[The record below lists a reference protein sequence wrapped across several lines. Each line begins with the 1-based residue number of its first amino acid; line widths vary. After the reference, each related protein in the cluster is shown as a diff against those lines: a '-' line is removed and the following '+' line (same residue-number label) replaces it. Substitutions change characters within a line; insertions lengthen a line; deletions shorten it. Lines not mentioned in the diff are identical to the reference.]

1 MADPVQTSG
10 ESEAFNTPLPEDKAQ
25 EYQAWKAKYAP
36 NDDGS
41 DYDLQGAFLAGVK
54 PDPERGHFPD
64 TFKKPNHPTFSDQS
78 IWNGRPDGNGGVYQG
93 GKWGEGDSF
102 TEGPT
107 NKKFHSDEDE
117 QNYFKK
123 YEPNSA
129 LNQGAPASVPIDSS
143 APPKWD
149 DIQKTEAYR
158 NLSPEAG
165 QLVFRNWV
173 KDTQGY
179 LDANNKPTIE
189 GETSVQAAK
198 NQQQFNAY
206 VQEQAQKSFGM
217 GVPLGPNGKPVTLG
231 QQSEMYGQ
239 PVPQVGGTDQN
250 LAYNPELP
258 VLLKQQHAPGEG
270 LAAGLSHLF
279 TVPGVLAS
287 SVWDSLT
294 GTQPGSTALDKGLA
308 KVQQMQR
315 NVTAETPSGVG
326 GFVTNTVPEM
336 VGNVGSMVLGG
347 GAGTLGKFGL
357 RGMAGFA
364 AADASQETYHN
375 ALNEGATPIQALQSA
390 GVAAAV
396 TTGEFLAFDGVS
408 QIAGKLAFGENA
420 ARFASG
426 TYRPTVGEALRYVAA
441 DTAGLGGLG
450 AVGQVAENAADKEI
464 YDPTRE
470 LTQGATDAALGQAFF
485 SIVHLPTVMKAF
497 AGNATRIK
505 EAGNAQVQAQA
516 NLDLATKAGDEKAIA
531 DAQANVDRAKQDYA
545 DLLKKTAATAEPPT
559 IGDIQDAKDIV
570 SGEKPAPGANPVD
583 DLNSDLEKELSTDP
597 EKPVTEAT
605 NEAPQE
611 PETQSASVEQPASD
625 TGTPEGQA
633 VESQPVAESG
643 AVPEGESSAAVAEQ
657 PQAEVAPPIDNTVP
671 VAEDTPEQSTLRQ
684 RIVSAVGNALP
695 KTAKI
700 VFSTEHENPAWADPS
715 QPGEIFVNP
724 EVLGDVLKQSD
735 EGFKSNKNGDEFIRR
750 LVQQKSGEEVIH
762 NAQHKIRD
770 QHDLE
775 ALHDSIP
782 EEERQKT
789 IAKYGNDSIDA
800 SKGTSPEDIAAR
812 KKAFVEEHARQIIQ
826 RKALGETTEDV
837 FSDKAKS
844 APLVRYLKALYERVK
859 AHLGAYG
866 EHPELRQYLKN
877 IEAVLKDAGESAEPA
892 KERGN
897 LTFAAP
903 VREGFFSQL
912 EKTVDEK
919 MPNKASAEQI
929 RGLLKGNSVK
939 DDELKWSGVD
949 DYLKEHPTATKT
961 DLQRFLEDEGRVKIE
976 ENFLADPDEFETE
989 KPVLNLGKY
998 EQYQLPGG
1006 TNYREQVFSLP
1017 EKKES
1022 PVGPLKWEKV
1032 QDSMEQAKLPSGN
1045 VVVLFHD
1052 GKGGETELQTL
1063 TPDAVDIGEPK
1074 TFDTLEEARNAA
1086 QKMAKSKGQMAVE
1099 NYVSSHFPEVPNYL
1113 AHMRLN
1119 DRVDSEGNP
1128 GTLIEEL
1135 QSDRHQRGRELG
1147 YKGDRKLETTGEP
1160 IPDYADPGV
1169 PDAPFRK
1176 TWHEFLFRKAL
1187 NDAVASGKD
1196 WIGWTTGETQGNRF
1210 DLSKQVHLV
1219 QALKNP
1225 DGTYELAVQKTPHS
1239 TMESLERSV
1248 PKDKLPDYVGK
1259 DLAQKIFD
1267 QPDRVG
1273 NYTGTDLKVGGEGMK
1288 GFYDKIMPQYVEKYA
1303 KKWGVKPEIAEVPI
1317 QKEGVNQWEGRNI
1330 ETGESVKTDVRNKT
1344 KIWKLPIND
1353 AMRKSV
1359 QENGQPLFASKPS
1372 VKDALKET
1380 GSKLKDQL
1388 FGMRKYGDLQRSVN
1402 TLNADE
1408 QVKTQTIEK
1417 AVKTFQKD
1425 IPNATRRSGIS
1436 HYVEA
1441 GGDIKTLDTW
1451 QKQVEAAPKNDANE
1465 EYIRQLEAAKTLTP
1479 HEISWANRIS
1489 KNFAL
1494 TRDALIKYGI
1504 PVGEVQN
1511 YITHLWKQDSTG
1523 DTIRNFTSRPLKQ
1536 SFKYAGNRSVAT
1548 FFDGWRMG
1556 LEPET
1561 TDSSVILGHYMN
1573 EALGILNAR
1582 KFVDNLSKGQ
1592 MPDGRP
1598 IVSPNQQGKW
1608 IDVENPKGKA
1618 RLILKPFKWGEHQ
1631 DYDSLDLPAFTNWY
1645 YNGVIDGK
1653 TIYAKGDMQIHPDA
1667 HTQFKHI
1674 FEQSAFKNWM
1684 KKRDTNTVANI
1695 ARKATETVLDDAR
1708 KWIKGTLLGGFPV
1721 FHIQQEATGAVGYGV
1736 NPLKDMFAHPPDLN
1750 DPQYYDMAAHGVQ
1763 FYGTETSMRN
1773 FMEGFSAN
1781 NSLLVEALEKL
1792 PGLKDAGGKYL
1803 ASLAKDST
1811 EWTFKNFIPRLK
1823 AKTYENILARNM
1835 ARFAKEIQ
1843 DGKLTVD
1850 DVKYR
1855 SAYDTN
1861 NAYGHLNYAD
1871 IHRNPTFQH
1880 LFGMMALAP
1889 DFFEA
1894 RGRHAISAI
1903 SGFTGSKAN
1912 REQFRSFAILG
1923 GAMYVLARIANAALD
1938 PKNDPHWEPE
1948 NAFRIVN
1955 KDRSYMMRS
1964 YISDFQEM
1972 LSNTRTFAT
1981 GRLNPVGR
1989 IFLEGASGVN
1999 YRGEKVES
2007 ADIFRDMLAQ
2017 TVPIPLQSVTRGLS
2031 ATGVNSPVS
2040 PLEQFMGALGIK
2052 VARFAPAQQIFPLAK
2067 KWEETQPGYKVD
2079 RGVYPTSAY
2088 TPLKYALEDADYDQA
2103 NKLYEAMLVDAKG
2116 NSAKVSKGL
2125 VESINRPFT
2134 DSRADDMKFYE
2145 SLNDH
2150 DKQVFDAAV
2159 ARRKLLIQRFQQM
2172 RANAPKTN

>member
-1 MADPVQTSG
+1 MADDMLTIPAEQPAT
-10 ESEAFNTPLPEDKAQ
+10 ETPP
-25 EYQAWKAKYAP
+25 P
-36 NDDGS
+36 
-41 DYDLQGAFLAGVK
+41 
-54 PDPERGHFPD
+54 
-64 TFKKPNHPTFSDQS
+64 
-78 IWNGRPDGNGGVYQG
+78 
-93 GKWGEGDSF
+93 
-102 TEGPT
+102 
-107 NKKFHSDEDE
+107 
-117 QNYFKK
+117 
-123 YEPNSA
+123 
-129 LNQGAPASVPIDSS
+129 APAPIDSD

-179 LDANNKPTIE
+179 LDANNKPTVE
-189 GETSVQAAK
+189 GETPVQAAK

-206 VQEQAQKSFGM
+206 IQDQAQKSFGM
-217 GVPLGPNGKPVTLG
+217 GIPLGPTGKPVTLG

-239 PVPQVGGTDQN
+239 PIPQVGGTAQN

-326 GFVTNTVPEM
+326 GFVTNTIPEM

-347 GAGTLGKFGL
+347 GAGALGKFGL

-375 ALNEGATPIQALQSA
+375 ALNEGAAPIQALQSA

-408 QIAGKLAFGENA
+408 KLAGDLAFGENA
-420 ARFASG
+420 GRFAAG
-426 TYRPTVGEALRYVAA
+426 TYRPTVGEALKYVAA
-441 DTAGLGGLG
+441 DAAGLGGLG
-450 AVGQVAENAADKEI
+450 AAGQVAENAADKEI

-470 LTQGATDAALGQAFF
+470 LTQGVTDAALGQAFF
-485 SIVHLPTVMKAF
+485 SIVHLPTLMKAF

-516 NLDLATKAGDEKAIA
+516 NLDLATKSGDATAIA

-545 DLLKKTAATAEPPT
+545 DLLKNTAATAEPPT

-597 EKPVTEAT
+597 EKPATEAT

-611 PETQSASVEQPASD
+611 PETQPTSVEQPASD
-625 TGTPEGQA
+625 TGTAEGQA
-633 VESQPVAESG
+633 VESQPVAKPG
-643 AVPEGESSAAVAEQ
+643 TLPEGESSAPVAEQ
-657 PQAEVAPPIDNTVP
+657 PQTEVAPPIDNAVP
-671 VAEDTPEQSTLRQ
+671 VAEDTPEQSSLRQ
-684 RIVSAVGNALP
+684 RIVSALGNELP
-695 KTAKI
+695 KTAK
-700 VFSTEHENPAWADPS
+700 VEFSEQHDTSAWADPS
-715 QPGEIFVNP
+715 QPGKIFVNP
-724 EVLGDVLKQSD
+724 KVLSEVLADSD
-735 EGFKSNKNGDEFIRR
+735 SGFKSTEQGDTYIRR
-750 LVQQKSGEEVIH
+750 LMHQKVGEEVIH
-762 NAQHKIRD
+762 HAQFQLRD
-770 QHDLE
+770 KHDLTV
-775 ALHDSIP
+775 LHDAIP
-782 EEERQKT
+782 EEKRKQL
-789 IAKYGNDSIDA
+789 IAKYGDTIDA
-800 SKGTSPEDIAAR
+800 SKGTTPQEIANR
-812 KKAFVEEHARQIIQ
+812 KQAFVEEYTRSLIQ
-826 RKALGETTEDV
+826 KKHLGEATEDALGEI
-837 FSDKAKS
+837 AKK
-844 APLVRYLKALYERVK
+844 PEFIRYLKALYERVK
-859 AHLGAYG
+859 AHLSTYG
-866 EHPELRQYLKN
+866 EHSELRQYLKN
-877 IEAVLKDAGESAEPA
+877 IEAVLKDAGESVRPV

-897 LTFAAP
+897 IAFAAP
-903 VREGFFSQL
+903 IRDGFFSQL
-912 EKTVDEK
+912 EKTIDEK
-919 MPNKASAEQI
+919 MPNKASADQI
-929 RGLLKGNSVK
+929 RAMLKGNSVK

-949 DYLKEHPTATKT
+949 DYLKEHPTSTKA
-961 DLQRFLEDEGRVKIE
+961 DLQRFLEYEGRVKIE
-976 ENFLADPDEFETE
+976 ENFLADPDEFETK

-1006 TNYREQVFSLP
+1006 SNYREQIFSLP

-1022 PVGPLKWEKV
+1022 PVGPLKWEKI

-1119 DRVDSEGNP
+1119 DRVDSEGKP

-1135 QSDRHQRGRELG
+1135 QSDRHQAGREKG
-1147 YKGDRKLETTGEP
+1147 YKEDSNKPIDEAKVKPLLDELKSLRDSRNKESMADQVRNLNRRNHIIDELEALGVDDSGKKLEP
-1160 IPDYADPGV
+1160 KGV

-1187 NDAVASGKD
+1187 NDAIASGKD
-1196 WIGWTTGETQGNRF
+1196 WIGWTTGETQGDRF

-1219 QALKNP
+1219 QALKNS

-1303 KKWGVKPEIAEVPI
+1303 KKWGVKPELAKINEGVEIKKMPSLFGEEMYEAVRKSDGETLKQNIPPDEVEAVKKEFG
-1317 QKEGVNQWEGRNI
+1317 KEGTQ
-1330 ETGESVKTDVRNKT
+1330 
-1344 KIWKLPIND
+1344 IWKLPIND

-1380 GSKLKDQL
+1380 GGKLKDQL

-1402 TLNADE
+1402 TFNADE

-1479 HEISWANRIS
+1479 DEISWANRIN

-1803 ASLAKDST
+1803 AALAKDST

-1835 ARFAKEIQ
+1835 VRFDKEIKA
-1843 DGKLTVD
+1843 GKLTVD

-1880 LFGMMALAP
+1880 LFSMMALAP

-2052 VARFAPAQQIFPLAK
+2052 VSRFAPAQQIFPLAK
-2067 KWEETQPGYKVD
+2067 KWEEAQPGYKVD

-2159 ARRKLLIQRFQQM
+2159 ARRKLLLLRFQQM